1 MKWLKT
7 KVRARCLLEGYVT
20 VDPVRLIQGY
30 DAIGAVDGRDGVRV
44 FEAEG
49 RFECV
54 FDKPVVSS
62 Y

>member
-1 MKWLKT
+1 M
-7 KVRARCLLEGYVT
+7 T

-30 DAIGAVDGRDGVRV
+30 DAIGAVDGRDGVQV